1 MVVPTSGGDV
11 GAVDQVRG
19 AGARLRR
26 DWRFVVEATVAATI
40 AWFIS
45 ARVLDHPQPFF
56 APAAA
61 LLVLGA
67 ARGQRRWRAA
77 EVVIGVAVGVLVA
90 DIVAILLGPGTALT
104 VCVVIAL
111 TATAAVAFGAS
122 TVLLVQAM
130 VSAVYVAIVAPPTH
144 SFIPTR
150 FVDALVGG
158 GVALVITTI
167 VGPRDPLRPASTSAN
182 AVLAELSDI
191 VTQLVA
197 ALRGHDVELARDA
210 LARARTAD
218 ALVDRLVDAAEGAR
232 ESLWFAA
239 HSRSRVRALDRIS
252 SAATQCD
259 YLVRNVRVLA
269 RSSVVLVRDGSP
281 VPQSLLDALE
291 ALAAAMRLAGESYA
305 EEALLDDARSTAV
318 RAVSL
323 ASDAVPHDVELQQVT
338 IVAQVRAAAIDLLRA
353 TGVTDR
359 ASIDVVDDALSG

>member
-1 MVVPTSGGDV
+1 M

-19 AGARLRR
+19 AGERLRR
-26 DWRFVVEATVAATI
+26 GWRFVLEATVAATI

-45 ARVLDHPQPFF
+45 ARLLDHPQPFF

-111 TATAAVAFGAS
+111 TAIAAVALGAS

-144 SFIPTR
+144 SFVPTR

-158 GVALVITTI
+158 GVALVVTTL
-167 VGPRDPLRPASTSAN
+167 VSPRHPLRPAAASAN
-182 AVLAELSDI
+182 AVLAELSSI
-191 VTQLVA
+191 VSQLADALRDHDEDA
-197 ALRGHDVELARDA
+197 ALAA

-218 ALVDRLVDAAEGAR
+218 SLVDQLLVAADGAR
-232 ESLWFAA
+232 ESLWFAT
-239 HSRSRVRALDRIS
+239 RSHRGVRTLDRIA

-281 VPQSLLDALE
+281 VPPSLLDALA
-291 ALAAAMRLAGESYA
+291 ALAAALRLAGESYA
-305 EEALLDDARSTAV
+305 DEGLLDDARSTAV
-318 RAVSL
+318 RSVSL
-323 ASDAVPHDVELQQVT
+323 AATAVPHDVVLQQVT
-338 IVAQVRAAAIDLLRA
+338 VVGQVRAAVIDLLRA
-353 TGVTDR
+353 TGVNDR
-359 ASIDVVDDALSG
+359 ASIDVVDEALSG